1 MNLFS
6 VFRELL
12 EKSISLFGILVDA
25 EGQRRLAVELE
36 MIEAEGL
43 AVDFI
48 VNHRVNAICRGCS
61 RVPTPEYGPIST
73 WYVNYC
79 LGIARI
85 NPLTGS
91 RVTNRHYALSPEHS
105 VPLFKP
111 VPLHCRESVSTKIKE
126 DFLKDELLYEY
137 HHSNPGYLPM
147 LLEEIAS
154 TRELYTPVKL
164 RMVELSK
171 LIERVQEEVV
181 TNENQFGED
190 KKMKFNIFDVP
201 FVAEEFYETALW
213 NMQAAVHPRD
223 RKKDERLKQ
232 IMIKSFMDNL
242 NLIVDN
248 GELQKFTPDEILEF
262 THLTLQAMI
271 HAIRIYQPITQH
283 F

>member
-61 RVPTPEYGPIST
+61 RVRTPEYGPISA

-79 LGIARI
+79 LGLARI

-147 LLEEIAS
+147 LLEEITS

-164 RMVELSK
+164 RMGELSK

-213 NMQAAVHPRD
+213 NMQAAVHPRE

-248 GELQKFTPDEILEF
+248 GELQKFTLDEILEY

-271 HAIRIYQPITQH
+271 HAIRIYQPITKH

>member
-12 EKSISLFGILVDA
+12 ERSIALLGILVDV

-61 RVPTPEYGPIST
+61 RVPTPEYGPISA

-91 RVTNRHYALSPEHS
+91 RGANRHYALSPEHS

-111 VPLHCRESVSTKIKE
+111 VPLHCRECVSTKIKE
-126 DFLKDELLYEY
+126 DFLNDELLYEY

-248 GELQKFTPDEILEF
+248 GELQKFTTDEILEF

-271 HAIRIYQPITQH
+271 HAIRIYQPITKH